1 MGLPLAATT
10 ASAAAATMASSRAEA
25 AAALAAV
32 AAPAASTMAVTGPVA
47 YKVGWRRSL
56 APAGAEAWRA
66 KLARSDVVLLGEH
79 HDSEEDHA
87 LHLDVLC
94 GLFEQSAEDG
104 RSLAVGLEMVQKRF
118 QPVLDHYVEGKLDER
133 GLARGTDW
141 RRRWTWP
148 FELYEPVLRF
158 CREQGVRLVA
168 LNTDYEV
175 LAKVES
181 GGLEQLTAED
191 WQANVP
197 DRTGFRMLG
206 KDPAFKAYLGNVVVP
221 AYRLH
226 ERLGILR
233 QTLTGQVLEQ
243 DMTLKHFVGGRVLW
257 DETMAGSAVKA
268 VRDMGGPGRARLAVL
283 VGNDH
288 VKYHYGIKE
297 RVCRLARK
305 PLAGAGPRAGRRA
318 AGDAPWHVTSVV
330 TNPRASDGLLRRNGM
345 PVGELELQM
354 KVPAPREPAGSRQ
367 PPAAGPLCEVPLSDL
382 LLCSPENA

>member
-47 YKVGWRRSL
+47 YKVGWRRAL
-56 APAGAEAWRA
+56 APAGVEAWRA

-94 GLFEQSAEDG
+94 GLSEQSAEDG
-104 RSLAVGLEMVQKRF
+104 RPLAVGLEMVQKRF
-118 QPVLDHYVEGKLDER
+118 QPVLDSYVEGKLDER
-133 GLARGTDW
+133 GLVAGTDW
-141 RRRWTWP
+141 ARRWTWP

-221 AYRLH
+221 SYRLH

-233 QTLTGQVLEQ
+233 QTLTGQVLEE
-243 DMTLKHFVGGRVLW
+243 DMTLQHFVGGRVLW

-288 VKYHYGIKE
+288 VKFRYGILE
-297 RVCRLARK
+297 RVCRLAQT
-305 PLAGAGPRAGRRA
+305 PLAGP
-318 AGDAPWHVTSVV
+318 
-330 TNPRASDGLLRRNGM
+330 
-345 PVGELELQM
+345 
-354 KVPAPREPAGSRQ
+354 
-367 PPAAGPLCEVPLSDL
+367 
-382 LLCSPENA
+382 